1 MMLFT
6 ARCLLQAHMIL
17 NVFRG
22 FLISFSGL
30 RNGYVLVW
38 VQLLIMLMILVTQ
51 RLELTGYV
59 VIKNTNS

>member
-1 MMLFT
+1 M
-6 ARCLLQAHMIL
+6 CLG
-17 NVFRG
+17 G

-38 VQLLIMLMILVTQ
+38 AQLLIMLIILVAQ